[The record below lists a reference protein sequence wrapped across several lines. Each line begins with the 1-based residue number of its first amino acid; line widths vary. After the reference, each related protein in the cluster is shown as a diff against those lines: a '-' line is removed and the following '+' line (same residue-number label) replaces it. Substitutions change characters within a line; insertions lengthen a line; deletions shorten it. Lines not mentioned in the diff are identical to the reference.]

1 MLENTVNNGS
11 RRHFEDRRVEFVR
24 GMSPCGREGHSIT
37 TWAGKFMILSVACG
51 VSGPKLTAA
60 F

>member
-11 RRHFEDRRVEFVR
+11 RAHSEDRRVEFVR
-24 GMSPCGREGHSIT
+24 GLAPCGREGHSIT
-37 TWAGKFMILSVACG
+37 TCAGKLMILGGSCG

-60 F
+60 L